1 MFKFYF
7 VNDALFLCNGN
18 IHKSNGGRAR
28 IFSRAAE
35 SEIDP
40 CNFQGEPL

>member
-35 SEIDP
+35 SEIAP
-40 CNFQGEPL
+40 CIFHGKPL